1 MQAKGRDMQILEKIV
16 KYCEEIEFAHN
27 EYHRSYAVFCSNST
41 YRNAV
46 ALCLMQ
52 IGELTNKLSDEFKA
66 AHSEIPW
73 RAIRGMR
80 NIVAHE
86 YGKIDEETVWETAEN
101 GTKELQ
107 EFCQRELNNGH
118 TLDIQQQGF

>member
-1 MQAKGRDMQILEKIV
+1 MLAKGRDMQILEKIV
-16 KYCEEIEFAHN
+16 KYCEEIEFAHE

-107 EFCQRELNNGH
+107 EFCQREINNEH
-118 TLDIQQQGF
+118 ALDIRLQGF

>member
-1 MQAKGRDMQILEKIV
+1 
-16 KYCEEIEFAHN
+16 
-27 EYHRSYAVFCSNST
+27 
-41 YRNAV
+41 
-46 ALCLMQ
+46 MQ

-86 YGKIDEETVWETAEN
+86 YGHIDTETVWETAEN
-101 GTKELQ
+101 GTQELKA
-107 EFCQRELNNGH
+107 FCQQELEGGASFDSQ
-118 TLDIQQQGF
+118 LQGFCPIF